1 LQSVPARY
9 SHCSTALG
17 RPALGIKIV
26 LKLKAP
32 ATPAVIAN
40 AHTIEASRKSR
51 GTLYLSRP
59 NSDRAGVNMNGIEF
73 AETMSIVVRL
83 LVCGPSARSM

>member
-1 LQSVPARY
+1 MRAKEKSREQ
-9 SHCSTALG
+9 TKLG

-26 LKLKAP
+26 LKLKAL
-32 ATPAVIAN
+32 ATPAAIAN

-59 NSDRAGVNMNGIEF
+59 NRDCAGVNMNGIAF
-73 AETMSIVVRL
+73 AETMSIVMRL